1 MKNVLNINSGYI
13 FWSSEQVKYDVFK
26 SKSRGWISLLVP
38 VIIVYTVEYF
48 KKHNYQSNHPKSE
61 NIDRTEFKNGI
72 QNIVVLEMAKSGH
85 F

>member
-1 MKNVLNINSGYI
+1 MEKADGYTFSLPFQDIFVL
-13 FWSSEQVKYDVFK
+13 QVNKEVQEFSAK
-26 SKSRGWISLLVP
+26 LWLPIL
-38 VIIVYTVEYF
+38 EYF

-61 NIDRTEFKNGI
+61 NIDHTEFKNDI

>member
-1 MKNVLNINSGYI
+1 MFNTFGTKI
-13 FWSSEQVKYDVFK
+13 SS
-26 SKSRGWISLLVP
+26 L
-38 VIIVYTVEYF
+38 EYF

>member
-1 MKNVLNINSGYI
+1 MSATVSKLGPPPPLKRANV
-13 FWSSEQVKYDVFK
+13 
-26 SKSRGWISLLVP
+26 
-38 VIIVYTVEYF
+38 VYGRPPLALEYF

-61 NIDRTEFKNGI
+61 NIDRTEFKNDI